1 MIRKYIEKIGDNK
14 NIEDM
19 EKLGDMLCDVL
30 YKLKEYNKDDY
41 DKYKNKLKGM
51 AYNYEFDEEMALDI
65 VKDMKPLGE
74 HWNLETTT
82 SVKDQYGVDI
92 NKYDFY
98 VVMNSL
104 ANDYGEIISTDDVE
118 TYVRMTKAFVEDQDA
133 KKHKVWKY
141 FMTIPKKE

>member
-1 MIRKYIEKIGDNK
+1 MIRKYIEKIGNNK

-74 HWNLETTT
+74 FWDLETTT
-82 SVKDQYGVDI
+82 SVKDQYNIDI

-98 VVMNSL
+98 VVINSL
-104 ANDYGEIISTDDVE
+104 ANDYGNVISKDDVE
-118 TYVRMTKAFVEDQDA
+118 TYVKMATAFIDDEDA
-133 KKHKVWKY
+133 RKHKVWKY
-141 FMTIPKKE
+141 FMTIPKKD